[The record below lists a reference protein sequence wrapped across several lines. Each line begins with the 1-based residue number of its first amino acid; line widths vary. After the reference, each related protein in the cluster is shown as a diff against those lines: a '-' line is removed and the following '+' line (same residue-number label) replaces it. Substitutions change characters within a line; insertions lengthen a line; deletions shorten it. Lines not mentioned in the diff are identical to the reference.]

1 MLYPEPAAM
10 VNMMETGLADTMV
23 SSRQGLYPQLVS
35 LTGYTGHWTMYFF
48 NRMLH
53 YWNYKCYILYCTL

>member
-23 SSRQGLYPQLVS
+23 SSQQGLDPQVANPAGG
-35 LTGYTGHWTMYFF
+35 TGYCTMYFV
-48 NRMLH
+48 N
-53 YWNYKCYILYCTL
+53 CILN